1 MTTGRNSLRLLN
13 VIAWPL
19 WSKLAVGIG
28 IAVGIPIIVI
38 LFLLSG
44 RAELLGSVTLRDY
57 LAQVGQDQRSRVEIS
72 LFDAKDALR
81 NLAENL
87 VFNGQ
92 LNRVLSNNDITG
104 GGQATVVNLLNVLL
118 VNTHYY
124 EHARLLNTNGEVVA
138 FSATTGD
145 SGQNDLTAR
154 SFVAGRNASSLNETP
169 PLVVYTPSAEM
180 LAAGLNQGFVEI
192 VQVVRTSSGVVSG
205 YLIGRLN
212 VDRMLV
218 ENLVSAS
225 GAFLTTRSY
234 LANPD
239 RVTFGDL
246 GMINDIRAS
255 AERSPINQAL
265 NGQTG
270 ISTYTVGNTIFTGY
284 YTPLS
289 DRSLA
294 LIVETSDSIVFSLPI
309 LGDSVFT
316 TITAIGGF
324 ILLIVVMTSVGVW
337 LIASP
342 ITEVRQAM
350 ERALS
355 GEDMSGELALR
366 AANYQDQTGA
376 LARTF
381 LQLRTR
387 VTDTI
392 NGLEERINTRT
403 RDIEATQEVARFA
416 ATQRDLQ
423 KLMDEVVKLIVHQ
436 FPNIYHAQ
444 IFLVD
449 TDDTYAVLR
458 ASTGEA
464 GQKLLARG
472 HRLAVGSTSVIGQVT
487 EQQRII
493 VATDTSASATH
504 RRNEFLPDTRSEL
517 AIPLSVG
524 DRVIGALDVQSKQ
537 ANTFTEDQIKILQT
551 MADQIA
557 ISLDNARLYEESLRQ
572 LQDLS
577 VSNRER
583 TFSAWQEELYAR
595 RSRELVAEV
604 GNPSLNT
611 DDTTELF
618 SLRRQ
623 AMVSGQASVGL
634 LTDRNTIPVAVPI
647 ILRNQVLGAVEWELP
662 ANDFSYEKVQLAEE
676 LVSRLALSLDNA
688 RLFEQSQR
696 VIARERVVN
705 NIAAKLAGQTN
716 VQEILQ
722 IAVREVGQALR
733 APEVNIQ
740 LKLRENRENA
750 AGGTAKPN
758 GSHENGGGGGG
769 GGSGKNSGVTSNGA
783 DSTVAKGIHED

>member
-1 MTTGRNSLRLLN
+1 MTTERGLFRLLN
-13 VIAWPL
+13 VITWPL
-19 WSKLAVGIG
+19 WAKLATGIG

-38 LFLLSG
+38 LILLSG
-44 RAELLGSVTLRDY
+44 RAELLGDLTLRDY
-57 LAQVGQDQRSRVEIS
+57 LTQVGQDQRARIDVA

-81 NLAENL
+81 NLSENL
-87 VFNGQ
+87 VFNQQ
-92 LNRVLSNNDITG
+92 LNRVLSNTDITG
-104 GGQATVVNLLNVLL
+104 AGQATVVNLLNVLL

-124 EHARLLNTNGEVVA
+124 ENARLLDTSGRVVA
-138 FSATTGD
+138 FSAATGD
-145 SGQNDLTAR
+145 SGQSDATLASYLAGLRAGQLNDDA
-154 SFVAGRNASSLNETP
+154 P
-169 PLVVYTPSAEM
+169 IVVYAPTPEM
-180 LAAGLNQGFVEI
+180 IATGQTRGFVEI
-192 VQVVRTSSGVVSG
+192 VQIVRNSSGVISG

-212 VDRMLV
+212 VDRVLISH
-218 ENLVSAS
+218 LSIAS

-234 LANPD
+234 LTSAD
-239 RVTFGDL
+239 RVTFGDVNQRDV
-246 GMINDIRAS
+246 IIAS

-265 NGQTG
+265 SGQAG
-270 ISTYTVGNTIFTGY
+270 ISTYVVNNTVLTGY

-294 LIVETSDSIVFSLPI
+294 LIVETADTIVFSLPI

-316 TITAIGGF
+316 SVAAIGGF
-324 ILLIVVMTSVGVW
+324 LVLIVAMTAIGTY

-342 ITEVRQAM
+342 IAEVRYAM
-350 ERALS
+350 EQALN
-355 GEDMSGELALR
+355 GQDTGAEITLR
-366 AANYQDQTGA
+366 AASYQDQTGA

-381 LQLRTR
+381 LQLRAR
-387 VTDTI
+387 IADTI
-392 NGLEERINTRT
+392 AVLEERINART

-423 KLMDEVVKLIVHQ
+423 VLMDEVVSLIVHQ

-449 TDDTYAVLR
+449 LDNTYAVLR

-517 AIPLSVG
+517 AIPLSIG

-537 ANTFTEDQIKILQT
+537 ANTFTDDQVKTLQT

-572 LQDLS
+572 LQDLAIS
-577 VSNRER
+577 SREK

-595 RSRELVAEV
+595 RSRELIAEV
-604 GNPSLNT
+604 GNPTVDT
-611 DDTTELF
+611 DDTTQLF
-618 SLRRQ
+618 TLRRQ
-623 AMVSGQASVGL
+623 AMYSAQAAVGL

-662 ANDFSYEKVQLAEE
+662 ANDFSHEKVQLAEE
-676 LVSRLALSLDNA
+676 LVNRLALSLDNA

-705 NIAAKLAGQTN
+705 TIASKLAGQTN

-740 LKLRENRENA
+740 LSLRDKRDA
-750 AGGTAKPN
+750 AGGKSKSN
-758 GSHENGGGGGG
+758 GAHENGNGARADEDDI
-769 GGSGKNSGVTSNGA
+769 TSNGA
-783 DSTVAKGIHED
+783 GSTVATEIHEE

>member
-1 MTTGRNSLRLLN
+1 MTTERGLIRLFN
-13 VIAWPL
+13 VITWPL
-19 WSKLAVGIG
+19 WSKLALGIG
-28 IAVGIPIIVI
+28 IAVGIPIMVI
-38 LFLLSG
+38 LILLSG
-44 RAELLGSVTLRDY
+44 RAEVLGDLTLRDY
-57 LAQVGQDQRSRVEIS
+57 LTQVGQDQRARLDVA

-81 NLAENL
+81 NLSENL
-87 VFNGQ
+87 VFNQQ
-92 LNRVLSNNDITG
+92 LNRVLSNTDITG
-104 GGQATVVNLLNVLL
+104 SGQATVVNLLNVLL

-124 EHARLLNTNGEVVA
+124 ENARLLDLNGRVVA
-138 FSATTGD
+138 FSAATGD
-145 SGQNDLTAR
+145 LGQSEATSASYL
-154 SFVAGRNASSLNETP
+154 AGVRAGQLNQAA
-169 PLVVYTPSAEM
+169 PLVVYAATPEM
-180 LAAGLNQGFVEI
+180 TAVGVTEGFVEVIQI
-192 VQVVRTSSGVVSG
+192 VHNSSGVISG

-212 VDRMLV
+212 TDRMLV
-218 ENLVSAS
+218 SNLSIAS

-234 LANPD
+234 LASAD
-239 RVTFGDL
+239 RVTFGDANQTDV
-246 GMINDIRAS
+246 IEAS
-255 AERSPINQAL
+255 AARSPINQAL
-265 NGQTG
+265 SGQEG
-270 ISTYTVGNTIFTGY
+270 ISTYTVNNAVLTGY

-294 LIVETSDSIVFSLPI
+294 LVVETSDSIVFSLPI

-316 TITAIGGF
+316 SIAAIGGF
-324 ILLIVVMTSVGVW
+324 LVLIVGLTAVGTYLV
-337 LIASP
+337 ASP

-355 GEDMSGELALR
+355 GDDEGAEINLR
-366 AANYQDQTGA
+366 AATHQDQTGA

-387 VTDTI
+387 VADTI
-392 NGLEERINTRT
+392 TVLEERINART

-423 KLMDEVVKLIVHQ
+423 KLMDEVVSLIVHQ

-449 TDDTYAVLR
+449 ADSAYAVLR

-464 GQKLLARG
+464 GQKLLGRG

-517 AIPLSVG
+517 AIPLGIG

-537 ANTFTEDQIKILQT
+537 ANTFTDDQIKTLQT

-572 LQDLS
+572 LQDLAIS
-577 VSNRER
+577 SQEK
-583 TFSAWQEELYAR
+583 TFSAWQEELYSR

-604 GNPSLNT
+604 GNPALNT
-611 DDTTELF
+611 DDTTQLF
-618 SLRRQ
+618 TLRRQ
-623 AMVSGQASVGL
+623 AMVSGQATVGL

-662 ANDFSYEKVQLAEE
+662 ANDFSHEKVELAQE

-705 NIAAKLAGQTN
+705 TIASKLAGQTN

-740 LKLRENRENA
+740 LKLRENRE
-750 AGGTAKPN
+750 GGKTKSN
-758 GSHENGGGGGG
+758 GAHENG
-769 GGSGKNSGVTSNGA
+769 SGDNDDDNGNGITSNGA
-783 DSTVAKGIHED
+783 GSTVVTGIHED

>member
-1 MTTGRNSLRLLN
+1 MNNERGLIRWFNIIT
-13 VIAWPL
+13 WPL
-19 WSKLAVGIG
+19 WSKLAMGIG

-38 LFLLSG
+38 LILLSG
-44 RAELLGSVTLRDY
+44 RAELLGDLTLRDY
-57 LAQVGQDQRSRVEIS
+57 LTQVGQDQRARLDVA
-72 LFDAKDALR
+72 LFDAKEALR
-81 NLAENL
+81 NLSENL
-87 VFNGQ
+87 VFNQQ
-92 LNRVLSNNDITG
+92 LNRVLSNTDITG
-104 GGQATVVNLLNVLL
+104 TGQATVVNLLNVLL

-124 EHARLLNTNGEVVA
+124 ENARLLDTNGDVVA
-138 FSATTGD
+138 FSAATGD
-145 SGQNDLTAR
+145 SGQSEATFASYLAGLRAGQLNDDA
-154 SFVAGRNASSLNETP
+154 P
-169 PLVVYTPSAEM
+169 IVVY
-180 LAAGLNQGFVEI
+180 AATSDMIEAGNTRGFVEVI
-192 VQVVRTSSGVVSG
+192 QVVRNSSGVISG
-205 YLIGRLN
+205 YLVGRLN
-212 VDRMLV
+212 TDRI
-218 ENLVSAS
+218 LVSNLSIAS

-234 LANPD
+234 LSSAD
-239 RVTFGDL
+239 RVTFGDVSQTDV
-246 GMINDIRAS
+246 IVAS
-255 AERSPINQAL
+255 AARSPVNQAL
-265 NGQTG
+265 SGQTG
-270 ISTYTVGNTIFTGY
+270 ISTYTVNNAVFTGY

-316 TITAIGGF
+316 SIAAIGGF
-324 ILLIVVMTSVGVW
+324 LVLIVGLTAVGTYLV
-337 LIASP
+337 ASP
-342 ITEVRQAM
+342 IVEVRQAM

-355 GEDMSGELALR
+355 GEDAGEEIALR
-366 AANYQDQTGA
+366 AATHQDQTGA

-387 VTDTI
+387 VADTI
-392 NGLEERINTRT
+392 TVLEERINART

-423 KLMDEVVKLIVHQ
+423 KLMDEVVSLIVHQ

-449 TDDTYAVLR
+449 TDNAYAVLR

-464 GQKLLARG
+464 GQKLLGRG

-517 AIPLSVG
+517 AIPLSIG

-537 ANTFTEDQIKILQT
+537 ANTFTDDQIKTLQT

-572 LQDLS
+572 LQDLA
-577 VSNRER
+577 VSSREK

-604 GNPSLNT
+604 GNPALNT
-611 DDTTELF
+611 DDTTQLF
-618 SLRRQ
+618 NLRRQ
-623 AMVSGQASVGL
+623 AMVNGKVTVGL

-662 ANDFSYEKVQLAEE
+662 ANDFNHEKVELAQE

-705 NIAAKLAGQTN
+705 TIASKLAGQTN

-740 LKLRENRENA
+740 LKLRENRKD
-750 AGGTAKPN
+750 GTNKSN
-758 GSHENGGGGGG
+758 GAHENGSSADAGDDG
-769 GGSGKNSGVTSNGA
+769 NDVTSNGA
-783 DSTVAKGIHED
+783 GSTVATGIHED